1 MIRAMI
7 RSVLF
12 LVLLCSVGGYL
23 FYLKTGT
30 WPIPGQLLSSGGDG
44 NSRVDLRRLSEMPS
58 LNSVDE
64 AESESEKISKW
75 QDENSV
81 WHFSNQ

>member
-7 RSVLF
+7 RSVIF

-30 WPIPGQLLSSGGDG
+30 WPIPGQLTYC
-44 NSRVDLRRLSEMPS
+44 
-58 LNSVDE
+58 
-64 AESESEKISKW
+64 
-75 QDENSV
+75 
-81 WHFSNQ
+81 

>member
-7 RSVLF
+7 RSVIF

-23 FYLKTGT
+23 FYLKTGML
-30 WPIPGQLLSSGGDG
+30 PIPGQLFTFSGSDDG
-44 NSRVDLRRLSEMPS
+44 RVDLRRLSEMPS
-58 LNSVDE
+58 LNSVEVDDQ
-64 AESESEKISKW
+64 SEKVTKW
-75 QDENSV
+75 QDENGV